1 MKSKNRWLAHPVDP
15 STWPFYLKDDT
26 YFWAMEVLC
35 SCWFI
40 GRSCDNLFG
49 SVQQT
54 THHPRKYYLIY
65 SAVQF
70 AVSRSRSRK
79 RHSAPGG
86 CSARN
91 IFWFRCVDW
100 LIQCM
105 EECSGGG
112 AVFFFLHA
120 CSGISGS
127 FTASQLFN
135 CARGYIYFVREF
147 SWFFTPHDETN
158 KAKDRTI
165 TWR

>member
-1 MKSKNRWLAHPVDP
+1 M
-15 STWPFYLKDDT
+15 
-26 YFWAMEVLC
+26 
-35 SCWFI
+35 
-40 GRSCDNLFG
+40 
-49 SVQQT
+49 QQT

-112 AVFFFLHA
+112 AVFFFTLVPGSVEALQLHNNFRDFLHPTTKQTRQKIA
-120 CSGISGS
+120 LSHGGNQNIDAGTAAQVSVGIRISLMVLRQRN
-127 FTASQLFN
+127 FTCRCLSVNLLFVFIF
-135 CARGYIYFVREF
+135 C
-147 SWFFTPHDETN
+147 
-158 KAKDRTI
+158 RTMGR
-165 TWR
+165 T